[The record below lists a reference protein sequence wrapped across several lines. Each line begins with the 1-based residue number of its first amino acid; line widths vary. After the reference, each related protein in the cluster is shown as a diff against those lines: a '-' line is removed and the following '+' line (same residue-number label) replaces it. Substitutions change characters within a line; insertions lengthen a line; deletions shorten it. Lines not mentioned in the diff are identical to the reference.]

1 MWAKIDAPP
10 SLGGE
15 YLQRLKGLE
24 EQREFLCNTV
34 KNTLENHD
42 LVWFEGKYGQSG
54 RALDA
59 EARKTQAI
67 WIREARDLTDRM
79 LPWYAAGLGRK
90 EYLADYDYWG
100 KRPEIGRAHV

>member
-1 MWAKIDAPP
+1 VWAKIDAPP

-67 WIREARDLTDRM
+67 WIREARDLKPFGFNLRHF
-79 LPWYAAGLGRK
+79 PQLGSSSSTR
-90 EYLADYDYWG
+90 W
-100 KRPEIGRAHV
+100 V